1 MKPLL
6 SVGGLAA
13 GYGGLAVL
21 HDITLDVM
29 PGELVAVL
37 GPNGAGKSTL
47 LRAISRFDAT
57 RTSGSV
63 RFDDRDITDLRA
75 DRIARLGLAHVPEG
89 RQLFSDQSVEDNIRL
104 GAFGRGSAA
113 IRAALDEAFERFPQL
128 EKRRRSTAFELSG
141 GEQQMLAIARALA
154 SKPKLL
160 MLDEPSTGLAPR
172 VVGQIFD
179 LIVALREAGTS
190 VLLVEQNAYLT
201 LARADRAYV
210 LEHGRVVLEGPASK
224 LARDERVRAVYLGGS
239 TGELV

>member
-179 LIVALREAGTS
+179 LIVSLREAGTS
-190 VLLVEQNAYLT
+190 VLLVEQNAFLT

-210 LEHGRVVLEGPASK
+210 LEHGRIVLEGPASD

>member
-1 MKPLL
+1 MTPLL
-6 SVGGLAA
+6 EIAGLDA
-13 GYGGLAVL
+13 GYGRLGVL
-21 HDITLDVM
+21 HDIALAVL
-29 PGELVAVL
+29 PGEFVAVL

-57 RTSGSV
+57 RTAGSV
-63 RFDDRDITDLRA
+63 RFDARDIVDVRP

-89 RQLFSDQSVEDNIRL
+89 RQLFADLTVEDNIRL
-104 GAFGRGSAA
+104 GAFGRRGAA
-113 IRAALDEAFERFPQL
+113 VRAALAEAFERFPQL

-172 VVGQIFD
+172 IVGQIFD
-179 LIVALREAGTS
+179 IIVALRDAGTS
-190 VLLVEQNAYLT
+190 VLLVEQNAFLT

-210 LEHGRVVLEGPASK
+210 LEHGRIVLEGAASE
-224 LARDERVRAVYLGGS
+224 LARDDRVRAVYLGGS
-239 TGELV
+239 TGEAV

>member
-154 SKPKLL
+154 SKPNLL

>member
-104 GAFGRGSAA
+104 GTFGRGSAA